1 MSSENLKNFLIKL
14 DIELMEGKLT
24 QTDALQK
31 YRTSKGDKKAANLT
45 YVPDKI
51 TDALKK
57 LGGDVPPNMQ
67 TEYDTLVTNLS
78 AQMLKDFLELERN
91 NHGEVVVTEY
101 PGGKVSAFI
110 IKKGKRN
117 NYITLKNAYNATM
130 RTFYDDFLTKI
141 IMKPKG
147 LERVNAKGKTR
158 KYERGKSARL
168 KPEAQT
174 HEDGGSNILNQMNDA
189 VHAAIDATNKASVEM
204 GADVKAEL
212 EKLKKEGNLDA
223 DFILSVIKNG
233 KMGVI
238 EYGIASSLTNSQTGG
253 GEEQN
258 LRKMLSEA
266 IENLTA
272 FLPTMDGSVSLMTAH
287 RKKIIKELVQPFKN
301 KKGIKVT
308 HEDFNIKENNN
319 PATLVKAA
327 GKTVL
332 AKAAAAKT
340 VAKKNL
346 KKTGKRKAAPPRMAL
361 KNILGLLNAKLPQQ
375 VADNMGSPRLE
386 NRTGKFAQSVRAID
400 VTETAQGFKSVG
412 YTYATKPY
420 GVYES
425 TSGSR
430 FANGARDPR
439 TLIDL
444 SIREIVAQFGLGRL
458 YTRRL

>member
-1 MSSENLKNFLIKL
+1 MSSANLKNFLVKL
-14 DIELMEGKLT
+14 DEELMRGQLT
-24 QTDALQK
+24 QSLALQK
-31 YRTSKGDKKAANLT
+31 YRTSEGDKKAANLT
-45 YVPDKI
+45 YVPAKI

-67 TEYDTLVTNLS
+67 TKYDKLVTNLS
-78 AQMLKDFLELERN
+78 AQMLKDFLELEKN

-101 PGGKVSAFI
+101 PDGKVSAFI

-117 NYITLKNAYNATM
+117 NYVTLKNAYNATM
-130 RTFYDDFLTKI
+130 RTFYNDFLTTI

-147 LERVNAKGKTR
+147 LERVNAKGNIR
-158 KYERGKSARL
+158 KYEPGKSAKL

-174 HEDGGSNILNQMNDA
+174 HEDGGSNVLNQMNDA
-189 VHAAIDATNKASVEM
+189 VHAAIDATNKASVEV

-212 EKLKKEGNLDA
+212 EKLKKDGNLDA
-223 DFILSVIKNG
+223 EFILSVIKNG

-253 GEEQN
+253 GEEQG

-272 FLPTMDGSVSLMTAH
+272 FLPTMDGSDSLMIAH
-287 RKKIIKELVQPFKN
+287 RKKLIKELVQPFKN

-308 HEDFNIKENNN
+308 HEDFKIKENKN

-327 GKTVL
+327 GKTSI
-332 AKAAAAKT
+332 AKVAAAKT
-340 VAKKNL
+340 VAKKVL
-346 KKTGKRKAAPPRMAL
+346 KRTSKRKAKAPRMAL
-361 KNILGLLNAKLPQQ
+361 NNILGLLNAKLPQQ

-386 NRTGKFAQSVRAID
+386 NQTGRFAQSVRAVDIN
-400 VTETAQGFKSVG
+400 ETSSGFPSIG
-412 YTYATKPY
+412 YTYARNPY

-430 FANGARDPR
+430 FAEADRDPR
-439 TLIDL
+439 SLIDT
-444 SIREIVAQFGLGRL
+444 SIRELVAQFGLGRL